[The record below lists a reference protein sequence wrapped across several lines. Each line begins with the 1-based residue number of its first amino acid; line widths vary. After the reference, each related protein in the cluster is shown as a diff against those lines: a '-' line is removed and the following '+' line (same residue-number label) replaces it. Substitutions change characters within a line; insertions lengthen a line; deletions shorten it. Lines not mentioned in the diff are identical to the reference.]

1 MFKRWASFIII
12 IAMILSYSSVFAEV
26 QQAPQN
32 YNITVTEDGGKYNF
46 ANVELTF
53 KKNSIEEDM
62 QPVTFEV
69 VLYAE
74 NGVPY
79 IDINPSVQ
87 QFAKDVKVK
96 VKKGVIAL
104 YDIATGEIVDIQF
117 ENYNFKVEHF
127 SRYVLMD

>member
-12 IAMILSYSSVFAEV
+12 VAMILSFSSVFAEV
-26 QQAPQN
+26 QQVPQS

-46 ANVELTF
+46 DNVELTF
-53 KKNSIEEDM
+53 KKNSIEKDM
-62 QPVTFEV
+62 QQVTFEV
-69 VLYAE
+69 ALYVE

-79 IDINPSVQ
+79 IDINPSVEL
-87 QFAKDVKVK
+87 FAKDVEVK
-96 VKKGVIAL
+96 VKKGEIAL
-104 YDIATGEIVDIQF
+104 YDIATGEIVNIQL

>member
-12 IAMILSYSSVFAEV
+12 IAMILSFSAVFADV
-26 QQAPQN
+26 QQTPQD
-32 YNITVTEDGGKYNF
+32 YNITVTEDGGKYYIN
-46 ANVELTF
+46 NVELSF
-53 KKNSIEEDM
+53 KKDSMLKDM
-62 QPVTFEV
+62 QPTTFTV
-69 VLYAE
+69 ALYAE

-87 QFAKDVKVK
+87 KFAKDVKIK
-96 VKKGVIAL
+96 VQKGVIAL
-104 YDIATGEIVDIQF
+104 YDIATGETVLIEL

>member
-12 IAMILSYSSVFAEV
+12 VAMILSFSSVFAEV
-26 QQAPQN
+26 QQVPQS

-46 ANVELTF
+46 DNVELTF
-53 KKNSIEEDM
+53 KKNSIEKDM
-62 QPVTFEV
+62 QQVTFEV
-69 VLYAE
+69 ALYVE

-96 VKKGVIAL
+96 VSKGEIAL
-104 YDIATGEIVDIQF
+104 YDIATGEIVNIQL